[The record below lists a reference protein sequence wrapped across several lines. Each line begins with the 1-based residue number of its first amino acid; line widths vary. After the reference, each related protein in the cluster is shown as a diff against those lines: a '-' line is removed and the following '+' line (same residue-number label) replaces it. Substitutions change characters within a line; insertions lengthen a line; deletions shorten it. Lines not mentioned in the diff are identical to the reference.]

1 MLGLHFQNMFNQ
13 TLYWEILAVCFF
25 SYLIF
30 KNHKCVTNNRQQN
43 QTRFPH
49 YNKTRNSKPQTGIKK
64 FFCWNR
70 PPRALS
76 CSSKRPSLPPSR
88 QDKKKAQ
95 WAKTVLRFLSAAEVF
110 RGRSGCNPD
119 SVGGGGGGGGFQHF
133 QPSLKPLNRTL
144 RGNTRLETAPSRACR
159 VLP

>member
-13 TLYWEILAVCFF
+13 TLYWEILACLFF

-49 YNKTRNSKPQTGIKK
+49 YNKTRNSKPQTDIKK

-76 CSSKRPSLPPSR
+76 CFSKRPFPAPFPPRQKKSSVSQNGSAVSVSRWGFSGSFRMQSGFCWWWWWWWRFSALPAFVETTVSNSSR
-88 QDKKKAQ
+88 KY
-95 WAKTVLRFLSAAEVF
+95 SI
-110 RGRSGCNPD
+110 
-119 SVGGGGGGGGFQHF
+119 
-133 QPSLKPLNRTL
+133 
-144 RGNTRLETAPSRACR
+144 GNCA
-159 VLP
+159 